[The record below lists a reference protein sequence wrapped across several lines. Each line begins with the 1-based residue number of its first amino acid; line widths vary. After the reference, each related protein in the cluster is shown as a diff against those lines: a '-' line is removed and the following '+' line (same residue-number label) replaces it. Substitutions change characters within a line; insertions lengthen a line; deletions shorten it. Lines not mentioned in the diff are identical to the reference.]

1 MRTARMQ
8 SMSMRLEVVRSSQE
22 MMRKLRMNRMS
33 KRSMN
38 ELLDKNKMKV

>member
-1 MRTARMQ
+1 MQ
-8 SMSMRLEVVRSSQE
+8 SMNMRLEVVRSSQE

-38 ELLDKNKMKV
+38 ELLDKNKMNVGKYI